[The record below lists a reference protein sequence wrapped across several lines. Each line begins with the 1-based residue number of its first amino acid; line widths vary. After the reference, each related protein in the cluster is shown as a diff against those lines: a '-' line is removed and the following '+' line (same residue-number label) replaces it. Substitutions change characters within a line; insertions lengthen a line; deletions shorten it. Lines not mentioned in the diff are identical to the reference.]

1 MDSPEL
7 VLTKVWTEL
16 HSVSVL
22 WQLAV
27 FGSSV
32 GLALLVWHLA
42 RPRITTAV
50 QQSKWGAA
58 FAGLRRLVVPPL
70 VLLFILIGRGV
81 LAHYHSVTLLD
92 VAVALALSLAIV
104 RLLVHILQLV
114 FAPGATLYAFER
126 ALVWLIWFGFALH
139 VLGLAP
145 DVIRFFNDITFQ
157 VGKQQI
163 SLLVIGQAIVWIVVA
178 LLIALWAG
186 RLLEE
191 RLMGAAGVDISLR
204 IMLTKVMRAMLA
216 LLAILIVLP
225 AVGIDL
231 TALSVFG
238 GALGVGIG
246 FGLQKIAS
254 NYISGFIILF
264 DRSVKIGDLVTVDN
278 RTGQLSQMTARY
290 VVVRSLD
297 GTEAIIPNETLITS
311 TVVNHSYTERHV
323 ATSVQVLVDYESD
336 VELALRTMVEIAKRF
351 PRVLATPAPGA
362 SVKSFADYGVRLE
375 LGMWIGDPEKGHGG
389 LCSDIYLELLREFK
403 ARGIR
408 ISVPRQEVRVVV
420 ETGEAQRS
428 APAKAG

>member
-1 MDSPEL
+1 MDSPQPL
-7 VLTKVWTEL
+7 LIKLWNDL
-16 HSVSVL
+16 HSVNVL
-22 WQLAV
+22 WQVAIFV
-27 FGSSV
+27 ASI
-32 GLALLVWHLA
+32 GLALLAWYVVRPHLA
-42 RPRITTAV
+42 TAARE
-50 QQSKWGAA
+50 SRWGIRL
-58 FAGLRRLVVPPL
+58 GSLRRLVVPPTAL
-70 VLLFILIGRGV
+70 AFMLIGRWA
-81 LAHYHSVTLLD
+81 LAHYEKVTLLD
-92 VAVALALSLAIV
+92 VAVPLALSLAII

-114 FAPGATLYAFER
+114 FARGATLHAFER
-126 ALVWLIWFGFALH
+126 TLVWLIWLAFALH

-145 DVIRFFNDITFQ
+145 EVIRFFEDITFQ
-157 VGKQQI
+157 VGKQRI
-163 SLLVIGQAIVWIVVA
+163 SLLMIGQALLWIVVA
-178 LLIALWAG
+178 LLVALWFG

-191 RLMGAAGVDISLR
+191 RLMAAAGLDISLR
-204 IMLTKVMRAMLA
+204 IMLTKLVRAGLA

-278 RTGQLSQMTARY
+278 RTGQLAQMTARY

-311 TVVNHSYTERHV
+311 TVVNHSYTERRV
-323 ATSVQVLVDYESD
+323 AFSVQVLVDYAAD
-336 VELALRTMVEIAKRF
+336 VELALRTMVEIAKRQ

-362 SVKSFADYGVRLE
+362 VVKSFADHGIRLE
-375 LGMWIGDPEKGHGG
+375 LGMWIDDPEKGHGG
-389 LCSDIYLELLREFK
+389 LCSDIYLDVLREFK

-408 ISVPRQEVRVVV
+408 IPLPQREVQVVH
-420 ETGEAQRS
+420 
-428 APAKAG
+428 PAGTVSPG